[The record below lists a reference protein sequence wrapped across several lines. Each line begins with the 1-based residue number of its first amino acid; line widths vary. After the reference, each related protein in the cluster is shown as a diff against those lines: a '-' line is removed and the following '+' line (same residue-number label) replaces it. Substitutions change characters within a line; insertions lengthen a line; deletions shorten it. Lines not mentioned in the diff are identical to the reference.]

1 MRNHTTRTQK
11 GIKQKGLYKNLY
23 QQIDLNSPGYDDG
36 PSMAAPGASM
46 AQQARAAGYQDIY
59 RDIQADR
66 DAEYKKELSRGEITS
81 EFSGL
86 GMGPNQER
94 ADLYRGVR
102 TQKGVRDQNMY
113 KHLMPRTRP
122 IHHPYLPYSI
132 IQQGKGLSGYL
143 GQAAEKTAPG
153 LLVALGLA
161 IAYFLFFRKGKAADI
176 EEPETAEE
184 VFIEEEIEP
193 AAARYYF

>member
-23 QQIDLNSPGYDDG
+23 QQIDLQGPGYDDG
-36 PSMAAPGASM
+36 PSMAQPGASM
-46 AQQARAAGYQDIY
+46 AAQARAAGYQDIY

-66 DAEYKKELSRGEITS
+66 NAEYRKEIKDGQLTS

-102 TQKGVRDQNMY
+102 TQKGVRNQNMY

-153 LLVALGLA
+153 LMVALGLA
-161 IAYFLFFRKGKAADI
+161 IAYFLFFRKKADAV
-176 EEPETAEE
+176 EEPEAAEE